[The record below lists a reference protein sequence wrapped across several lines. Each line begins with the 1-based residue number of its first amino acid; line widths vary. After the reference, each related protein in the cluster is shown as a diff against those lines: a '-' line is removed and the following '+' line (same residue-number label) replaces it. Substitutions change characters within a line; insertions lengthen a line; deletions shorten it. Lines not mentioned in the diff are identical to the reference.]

1 MLKIKHVK
9 ERETMKNKISTNQTS
24 LIICIFTIALKVSAL
39 PAIMYSFAGNDSYI
53 SCLIAIV
60 FDFIGTV
67 VIINIME
74 RHPNETFFTLTKETL
89 GKTFAIIIQI
99 LLLVYFIIRTILV
112 LQELHDYFIAT
123 LFEELNPIYFLIILG
138 LIILYSTGKDF
149 RTIGRLIELIFWPVA
164 IAIAFTLI
172 FPIKDLQIIK
182 LLPVFE
188 EGIVPI
194 YKGLAHTTFAFGD
207 YMILL
212 IIMGK
217 ISFQKNT
224 KKKVLIYTA
233 GVLSFILCFFI
244 IFVGC
249 FGDFSANQTLALS
262 ELPLHNTTP
271 ATIGKLEWLTISIWT
286 IILLV
291 NAILLSI
298 ASVSV
303 FDNIFG
309 TSDKKCGS
317 YVVTSIIMF
326 MVTFSYLQLE
336 GIVEFAIS
344 SAFAS
349 VVGCLQLNMI
359 VILIIASVI
368 KNRKRSKKDKN
379 TTKEK
384 LQC

>member
-1 MLKIKHVK
+1 MEK
-9 ERETMKNKISTNQTS
+9 TISTNQAS
-24 LIICIFTIALKVSAL
+24 LIMCIFTIALKVSAL
-39 PAIMYSFAGNDSYI
+39 PAIMFSFAGNDSYI
-53 SCLIAIV
+53 SCLIAII

-67 VIINIME
+67 IIVNIME
-74 RHPNETFFTLTKETL
+74 KHPDETFFSITKETM
-89 GKTFAIIIQI
+89 GKTVAIITQVI
-99 LLLVYFIIRTILV
+99 LLIYFIIRTILV

-138 LIILYSTGKDF
+138 LIMLYSTRKSF

-164 IAIAFTLI
+164 IAIAFTLV
-172 FPIKDLQIIK
+172 FPIKDLQIVK

-188 EGIVPI
+188 EGFFPI
-194 YKGLAHTTFAFGD
+194 YRGLSRTTFAFGD

-217 ISFQKNT
+217 IKFEKKS
-224 KKKVLIYTA
+224 KKKILIYMA
-233 GVLSFILCFFI
+233 GALSFIFNFFV

-249 FGDFSANQTLALS
+249 FGDFALNQTLALS

-309 TSDKKCGS
+309 TNDRKWGS
-317 YVVTSIIMF
+317 IVVTCIIMVA
-326 MVTFSYLQLE
+326 VTLTYLQLE

-344 SAFAS
+344 PAFAS
-349 VVGCLQLNMI
+349 VVGGIQLSMI
-359 VILIIASVI
+359 AILLIASVLKRNKGKSPPH
-368 KNRKRSKKDKN
+368 KNRKKIKN
-379 TTKEK
+379 KEK
-384 LQC
+384 VKC

>member
-1 MLKIKHVK
+1 MEK
-9 ERETMKNKISTNQTS
+9 TISTNQAS
-24 LIICIFTIALKVSAL
+24 LMICIFTIALKVSAL
-39 PAIMYSFAGNDSYI
+39 PAIMFSFAGNDSYI
-53 SCLIAIV
+53 SCLLAII

-67 VIINIME
+67 IIVNIME
-74 RHPNETFFTLTKETL
+74 KHPNETFFSITKETM
-89 GKTFAIIIQI
+89 GKTFAIVIQVI
-99 LLLVYFIIRTILV
+99 LLIYFIIRTILV

-138 LIILYSTGKDF
+138 LIMLYSTGKNF

-188 EGIVPI
+188 EGFVPI
-194 YKGLAHTTFAFGD
+194 YKGLARTTFAFGD

-217 ISFQKNT
+217 ISFEKKS
-224 KKKVLIYTA
+224 KKKILVYTA
-233 GVLSFILCFFI
+233 GALSFILIFFI

-249 FGDFSANQTLALS
+249 FGDFALSQTLALS

-298 ASVSV
+298 ASRSV
-303 FDNIFG
+303 FDNIFM
-309 TSDKKCGS
+309 SNDKKYGS
-317 YVVTSIIMF
+317 YVITGIIMLS
-326 MVTFSYLQLE
+326 VTLTYLQLE

-344 SAFAS
+344 PVFAS
-349 VVGCLQLNMI
+349 IVGGVQLSMI
-359 VILIIASVI
+359 VILIIASSI
-368 KNRKRSKKDKN
+368 KNKKGKN
-379 TTKEK
+379 TRVQCERKSKEN

>member
-1 MLKIKHVK
+1 MEK
-9 ERETMKNKISTNQTS
+9 TISTNQAS
-24 LIICIFTIALKVSAL
+24 LMICIFTIALKVSAL
-39 PAIMYSFAGNDSYI
+39 PAIMFSFAGNDSYI
-53 SCLIAIV
+53 SCLLAII

-67 VIINIME
+67 IIVNIME
-74 RHPNETFFTLTKETL
+74 KHPNETFFSITKETL
-89 GKTFAIIIQI
+89 GKTFAIVIQVI
-99 LLLVYFIIRTILV
+99 LLIYFIIRTILV

-138 LIILYSTGKDF
+138 LIMLYSTGKNF

-188 EGIVPI
+188 EGFVPI
-194 YKGLAHTTFAFGD
+194 YKGLARTTFAFGD

-217 ISFQKNT
+217 ISFEKKS
-224 KKKVLIYTA
+224 KKKILIYTA
-233 GVLSFILCFFI
+233 GALTFILTFFI

-249 FGDFSANQTLALS
+249 FGDFALSQTLALS

-298 ASVSV
+298 ASRSI
-303 FDNIFG
+303 FDNIFQSNG
-309 TSDKKCGS
+309 KKYGS
-317 YVVTSIIMF
+317 YVITSIIMLT
-326 MVTFSYLQLE
+326 VTLTYLQLE

-344 SAFAS
+344 PVFAS
-349 VVGCLQLNMI
+349 IVGGVQLSMI
-359 VILIIASVI
+359 VILIIASAI
-368 KNRKRSKKDKN
+368 KNKRGKN
-379 TTKEK
+379 TQVQCERKNKEK

>member
-1 MLKIKHVK
+1 MEK
-9 ERETMKNKISTNQTS
+9 TISTNQAS
-24 LIICIFTIALKVSAL
+24 LIMCIFTIALKVSAL
-39 PAIMYSFAGNDSYI
+39 PAIMFSFAGNDSYI
-53 SCLIAIV
+53 SCLIAII

-67 VIINIME
+67 IIVSIME
-74 RHPNETFFTLTKETL
+74 KHPDETFFFITKETM
-89 GKTFAIIIQI
+89 GKTVAIIIQVI
-99 LLLVYFIIRTILV
+99 LLIYFIIRTILV

-138 LIILYSTGKDF
+138 LIMLYSTRKSF
-149 RTIGRLIELIFWPVA
+149 RTIGRLIELVFWPVA
-164 IAIAFTLI
+164 IAIAFTLV
-172 FPIKDLQIIK
+172 FPIKDLQIVK

-188 EGIVPI
+188 EGFFPI
-194 YKGLAHTTFAFGD
+194 YRGLSRTTFAFGD

-217 ISFQKNT
+217 IKFEKKS
-224 KKKVLIYTA
+224 KKKILIYMA
-233 GVLSFILCFFI
+233 GALSFIFNFFV

-249 FGDFSANQTLALS
+249 FGDFALNQTLALS

-303 FDNIFG
+303 FDNIFDTNG
-309 TSDKKCGS
+309 KKCGS
-317 YVVTSIIMF
+317 IVVTCMIMLT
-326 MVTFSYLQLE
+326 VTLTYLQLE

-344 SAFAS
+344 PAFAS
-349 VVGCLQLNMI
+349 VVGGIQLSMI
-359 VILIIASVI
+359 FILLIASILKRNKEKSPPNKNHKKI
-368 KNRKRSKKDKN
+368 KN
-379 TTKEK
+379 KEK
-384 LQC
+384 VKC